1 LKLSQNKPWLTKVEK
16 SLNRKMKGYVIAEN
30 LKRNSSEFY
39 IGHMKKLQKL
49 EFKTFFF
56 FLDI

>member
-1 LKLSQNKPWLTKVEK
+1 
-16 SLNRKMKGYVIAEN
+16 MKGYVIAEN